1 MRSDVDSERN
11 TMMLDLSL
19 LGHASVHGEMH
30 AILTRVAPARLRVR
44 PHAEMNSLVWSIWH
58 AIRSEDACISRFV
71 VTQVQVLTQGQWN
84 ARLGVSFTG
93 DGFGMSSD
101 DVTILSQTIDIA
113 ALAAY
118 GQAVA
123 AQSAQCA
130 QYVTAWDLTTPFTPA
145 EVESVCATYADLVGD
160 DVAGTVAYMGS
171 MSRGAYL
178 IKHLYGH
185 TQYHLG
191 EMSAID
197 GQVPGERYYS
207 W

>member
-1 MRSDVDSERN
+1 MQLDVVL
-11 TMMLDLSL
+11 M
-19 LGHASVHGEMH
+19 GHTSVHSEMQ
-30 AILTRVAPARLRVR
+30 AILAKVTPARLRTR
-44 PHAEMNSLVWSIWH
+44 PHADMNSMVWSIWH
-58 AIRSEDACISRFV
+58 AIRSEDACIARFV
-71 VTQVQVLTQGQWN
+71 VPRVQVLTEGRWN
-84 ARLGVSFTG
+84 ERLGVSFTG

-130 QYVTAWDLTTPFTPA
+130 QYVTTWDLTTPFTA
-145 EVESVCATYADLVGD
+145 TEVESVCATYADLAGD
-160 DVAGTVAYMGS
+160 DVAGTAAYMGS
-171 MSRGAYL
+171 MTRGAYL
-178 IKHLYGH
+178 LKHLYGH
-185 TQYHLG
+185 THYHLG

-197 GQVPGERYYS
+197 GQVPGDRFYQ

>member
-1 MRSDVDSERN
+1 
-11 TMMLDLSL
+11 MLDFSL
-19 LGHASVHGEMH
+19 WGHVSVHAEMQ
-30 AILTRVAPARLRVR
+30 AILKHVAPDRLRTR

-71 VTQVQVLTQGQWN
+71 VPRVQVLTEGRWN
-84 ARLGVSFTG
+84 ERLGVSFTG

-101 DVTILSQTIDIA
+101 DVTILTQTIDIA

-118 GQAVA
+118 GAAVA

-130 QYVTAWDLTTPFTPA
+130 QYVTTWDMSTPFTPA
-145 EVESVCATYADLVGD
+145 EVRAVCAQYADLAGD
-160 DVAGTVAYMGS
+160 DVDGTIQYMGS
-171 MSRGAYL
+171 MTRGAYL
-178 IKHLYGH
+178 LKHLYGH

>member
-1 MRSDVDSERN
+1 MALEMV
-11 TMMLDLSL
+11 MM
-19 LGHASVHGEMH
+19 GHASVRAEMQ
-30 AILTRVAPARLRVR
+30 AMLRNVAPERLRMR
-44 PHAEMNSLVWSIWH
+44 PHADMNSLVWSIWH

-71 VTQVQVLTQGQWN
+71 VPKVQVLTAGNWN
-84 ARLGVSFTG
+84 AHLGVPYTG

-101 DVTILSQTIDIA
+101 DVTHLSQTVDIV

-123 AQSAQCA
+123 TQSALCVQS
-130 QYVTAWDLTTPFTPA
+130 VTTWDLTVPFTPA
-145 EVESVCATYADLVGD
+145 EVESVCATYADLAGD
-160 DVAGTVAYMGS
+160 DVAGTAQYMGS
-171 MSRGAYL
+171 MSKGAYL
-178 IKHLYGH
+178 LKHLYGH

-197 GQVPGERYYS
+197 GQVPGERFYQ